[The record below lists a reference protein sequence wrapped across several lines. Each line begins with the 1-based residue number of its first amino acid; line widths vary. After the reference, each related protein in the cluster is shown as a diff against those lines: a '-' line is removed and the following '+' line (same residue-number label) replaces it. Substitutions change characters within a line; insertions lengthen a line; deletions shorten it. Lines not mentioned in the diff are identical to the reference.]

1 MSFHDLHM
9 RFWQELLE
17 RPSGPLAFRFILQP
31 VMAGFLASR
40 DGWRDAELHNPPYLW
55 AIWHDPVTRASR
67 LREGLRAVLR
77 VLLLGVGMDLVYQM
91 VRLHALRPLETVV
104 IALALGFVPYVIV
117 RGPAAR
123 IGRQVMEKREREGL
137 RSGMRPPAPANP
149 FGRRR

>member
-1 MSFHDLHM
+1 
-9 RFWQELLE
+9 
-17 RPSGPLAFRFILQP
+17 
-31 VMAGFLASR
+31 
-40 DGWRDAELHNPPYLW
+40 
-55 AIWHDPVTRASR
+55 
-67 LREGLRAVLR
+67 
-77 VLLLGVGMDLVYQM
+77 MDLVYQM